1 MCEESVLGTE
11 GVFVGF
17 EGEQE
22 DVEVGEVGGEG
33 EEGLV
38 GGGLDHGFGLVGE

>member
-1 MCEESVLGTE
+1 M
-11 GVFVGF
+11 GF

-22 DVEVGEVGGEG
+22 DVEVGEVGGQG

-38 GGGLDHGFGLVGE
+38 GGGLDHGFGLV